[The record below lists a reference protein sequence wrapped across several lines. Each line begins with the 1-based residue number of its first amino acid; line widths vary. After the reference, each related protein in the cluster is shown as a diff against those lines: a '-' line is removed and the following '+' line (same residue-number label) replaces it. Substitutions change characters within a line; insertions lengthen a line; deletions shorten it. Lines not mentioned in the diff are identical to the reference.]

1 MTARP
6 WPPSPL
12 NFPEP
17 LVSGEWTV
25 GRYQQPAGTKV
36 DVVTPR
42 TSLFTGQPAVSH
54 VLEEPLEIHQL
65 TQGGRGGVWMSDC
78 PAELVAMHAFAES
91 ARGDVLVGGLGLGIV
106 VRYLA
111 MNPRVRSVTVVERER
126 DVLDLIGPG
135 LRRDVKVPVRLEHMR
150 LERFLEKLPAWPYGS
165 AFFDTWTGTG
175 VTTWAQDVVPLR
187 RLVWRRFGGRH
198 VECWSEEEMHGQ
210 VLLALGAL
218 GVYVRE
224 RGHQPAAP
232 GSGSEAVFL
241 RAAAR
246 CVPGGKTWAD
256 LVRLFVRSAGSPLW
270 EARFGA
276 AWDARMSAKENP

>member
-6 WPPSPL
+6 WPDSPL
-12 NFPEP
+12 DFPLP
-17 LVSGEWTV
+17 LVRGDWIVQRHEE
-25 GRYQQPAGTKV
+25 PAGKCL
-36 DVVTPR
+36 DVVSAR
-42 TSLFTGQPAVSH
+42 TAVLTGRAPVSH
-54 VLEEPLEIHQL
+54 ALEAPLTIHTL
-65 TQGGRGGVWMSDC
+65 TEGGLGIWMSDT
-78 PAELVAMHAFAES
+78 PPELVAMHAFAQR

-187 RLVWRRFGGRH
+187 RLVWRRFGARH

-224 RGHQPAAP
+224 RGHHPAAP

-256 LVRLFVRSAGSPLW
+256 LVRLFVRSVGSPLW

-276 AWDARMSAKENP
+276 AWDSRLSAKENP